1 MWIKLY
7 LKLIRTLNKYCKCLT
22 SNIKSSNSM
31 HQQQLSMEIM
41 KLVWANRLLNFHQ
54 IKAVIGVCL
63 IMFVWMTICND
74 VIGVVDIELILTD
87 YEKINIK
94 CGIQISYYYFTICHL
109 PKFCI
114 KFLSL
119 LRLRLSLTRS
129 LTSSGLTSSSGLTRS
144 FTSCGLSSLL
154 APFNRRLSIHHLHI
168 FVCKKSIIFK
178 L

>member
-7 LKLIRTLNKYCKCLT
+7 LKLIRTLNRYCKCLT
-22 SNIKSSNSM
+22 SSIKSSNSM

-54 IKAVIGVCL
+54 IKAAIGVCL
-63 IMFVWMTICND
+63 IMFAWMTICND
-74 VIGVVDIELILTD
+74 AIGVVDIELILTD
-87 YEKINIK
+87 YEKINIE
-94 CGIQISYYYFTICHL
+94 CGTQISYYY
-109 PKFCI
+109 
-114 KFLSL
+114 FLSL

>member
-22 SNIKSSNSM
+22 SNIKSSSSM
-31 HQQQLSMEIM
+31 HHQQLSMEIM

-87 YEKINIK
+87 YEKINIE
-94 CGIQISYYYFTICHL
+94 CGTQISYYYFLYKI
-109 PKFCI
+109 
-114 KFLSL
+114 LSL

>member
-1 MWIKLY
+1 MWIKRY
-7 LKLIRTLNKYCKCLT
+7 LKLIRTLNRYCKCLT
-22 SNIKSSNSM
+22 SSIKSSNSM

-54 IKAVIGVCL
+54 IKAAIGVCL
-63 IMFVWMTICND
+63 IMFAWMTICND

-87 YEKINIK
+87 YEKINIE
-94 CGIQISYYYFTICHL
+94 CGTQISYYYYFLSLAKIL
-109 PKFCI
+109 YKI
-114 KFLSL
+114 LSL

>member
-22 SNIKSSNSM
+22 SNIKSSSSM
-31 HQQQLSMEIM
+31 HHQQLSMEIM

-74 VIGVVDIELILTD
+74 VIGMVDIELILTD
-87 YEKINIK
+87 YEKINIE
-94 CGIQISYYYFTICHL
+94 CGTQISYYYFLSLAKIL
-109 PKFCI
+109 YKI
-114 KFLSL
+114 LSL